1 MFRLQGCYLLCR
13 AFRMPFD
20 YNSDFLL
27 PIKMSVSKEWSHNPE
42 YATPDSYHTYSVWPV
57 PRSLAT
63 TNGIMVIFSSC
74 GY

>member
-1 MFRLQGCYLLCR
+1 MFRLRGCYPLCR

-20 YNSDFLL
+20 YIGDFLL
-27 PIKMSVSKEWSHNPE
+27 PAGMSVPTELSHNPE

-63 TNGIMVIFSSC
+63 TDGITVVFSSC